1 MRCVG
6 RLSLLPLGKPFWLAQ
21 TITSFAFKSFT
32 LSWVVNTC
40 IHVKVF
46 FSQKKGVNWISLEM
60 WVVHCTTGTDDK
72 YNLEQMK
79 KEKLVTKDISD
90 SRVQLTLWYE
100 MPCPER
106 GRTWLWRERM
116 TLDLVRTI
124 LVGKGTCSK
133 CPLLFQIITFWTCP
147 LQAWKTSEK
156 KGGPWLWRQCTRVK
170 MTLDLA
176 RTIREGK
183 GTCSN
188 QMSSDYHLLKP
199 APWKRKKD
207 LDSGVSV
214 LVWGWH

>member
-133 CPLLFQIITFWTCP
+133 CPDYHFLDLFLASLENQWKERRTLTLASVYSCEDDTGSCKNDKGRKGHLFQSNVLRLSLVKACP
-147 LQAWKTSEK
+147 LEK
-156 KGGPWLWRQCTRVK
+156 KEGPWLWR
-170 MTLDLA
+170 
-176 RTIREGK
+176 
-183 GTCSN
+183 
-188 QMSSDYHLLKP
+188 
-199 APWKRKKD
+199 
-207 LDSGVSV
+207 
-214 LVWGWH
+214 